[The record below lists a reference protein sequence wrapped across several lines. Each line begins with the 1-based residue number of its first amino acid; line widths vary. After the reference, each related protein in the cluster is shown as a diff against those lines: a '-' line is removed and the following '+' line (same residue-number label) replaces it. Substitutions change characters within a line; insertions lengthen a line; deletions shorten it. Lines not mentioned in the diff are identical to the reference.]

1 MSERTFIDTNVFVYA
16 EDADEPEKR
25 KIAQRLIQELTAAG
39 RAVISTQVLMEY
51 VAAGQRHLGLTLAEC
66 RQAVLLMSHL
76 DVVLIR
82 SEHVLGALDLASTYS
97 LSSWDALILKTAS
110 ASGCGR
116 LLTEDMQDGQV
127 IDGVRIDNPFS

>member
-25 KIAQRLIQELTAAG
+25 KIAQRLIQELTVAG

-51 VAAGQRHLGLTLAEC
+51 VAAGQRHLGFTLAEC
-66 RQAVLLMSHL
+66 RQGVLLMSHL

-82 SEHVLGALDLASTYS
+82 SEHVLGAVDLASMYS

-110 ASGCGR
+110 TSGCGR

>member
-25 KIAQRLIQELTAAG
+25 KVAQQLIKELTEAG

-51 VAAGQRHLGLTLAEC
+51 IAAGQRHLGLTPAEC
-66 RQAVLLMSHL
+66 RQGVLVMSHL
-76 DVVLIR
+76 DVVMIR
-82 SEHVLGALDLASTYS
+82 SEHVLGAVDLASLYS
-97 LSSWDALILKTAS
+97 LSCWDALILKTAS

>member
-25 KIAQRLIQELTAAG
+25 KVAQQLITELTEAG

-51 VAAGQRHLGLTLAEC
+51 IAAGQRHLGLTLAEC
-66 RQAVLLMSHL
+66 RQGVLVMSHL
-76 DVVLIR
+76 DVVMIR
-82 SEHVLGALDLASTYS
+82 SEHILGAVDLASMYS
-97 LSSWDALILKTAS
+97 VSHWDALILKTAS
-110 ASGCGR
+110 ASGCVR

-127 IDGVRIDNPFS
+127 IDGVRINNPFS

>member
-16 EDADEPEKR
+16 EDADEPDKR
-25 KIAQRLIQELTAAG
+25 KIAQQLIKELAKAG

-66 RQAVLLMSHL
+66 RQGVLLMSRL
-76 DVVLIR
+76 DLSLIR
-82 SEHVLGALDLASTYS
+82 SEHILGAVDLASVYS

-110 ASGCGR
+110 ASGCSR

>member
-39 RAVISTQVLMEY
+39 
-51 VAAGQRHLGLTLAEC
+51 
-66 RQAVLLMSHL
+66 LMSHL

-82 SEHVLGALDLASTYS
+82 SEHVLGAVDLASMYS

-110 ASGCGR
+110 TSGCGR